1 MKAAEQNNGAARH
14 RLRDARGFT
23 LIELLIVMILLGLL
37 AALVAPK
44 MFQKVGSSKQKA
56 AKAQIAMFGTAL
68 DAFRLDVGRYPT
80 REEGLEALRRNP
92 GLQGWDGPYLPKEIP
107 MDPWNR
113 PYLYASPGERG
124 DYDLVSLGG
133 DGQGGGEGENAD
145 VNSWD

>member
-1 MKAAEQNNGAARH
+1 
-14 RLRDARGFT
+14 
-23 LIELLIVMILLGLL
+23 MIILGLL

-133 DGQGGGEGENAD
+133 DGQGGGDGENAD

>member
-1 MKAAEQNNGAARH
+1 MKAVEQSNGAAGQ

-44 MFQKVGSSKQKA
+44 MFQKVGSSKLKS
-56 AKAQIAMFGTAL
+56 AKMQIALFGTAL

-92 GLQGWDGPYLPKEIP
+92 GVEGWDGPYLPKEIP

-113 PYLYASPGERG
+113 PYLYGSPGEHG

-145 VNSWD
+145 VRSWD